1 MMAELESLRTVIAE
15 ELGADE
21 LVLFMVGFD
30 GMLATTSERP
40 WVPSGGRLDLAH
52 FPAFEGVLR
61 RGEPEQI
68 LLEHGSG
75 ATTGMGEIALLAN
88 SGYRSMLAV
97 PVGGQALLH
106 VLSEAERPWGRA
118 ATNRALVIAYQLKPV
133 IASLTAH
140 APAA

>member
-75 ATTGMGEIALLAN
+75 TTTGMGEIALLAN

-106 VLSEAERPWGRA
+106 VLSEAERPWAAPRRTGRW
-118 ATNRALVIAYQLKPV
+118 
-133 IASLTAH
+133 
-140 APAA
+140 